1 MSCLQASYSTKNGH
15 SSSINISK
23 TASGNASIYL
33 QKKKKH
39 SIFSSLFNSRFF
51 FLLSLFLSLSHSD
64 FITYLLLPARHHI
77 SSTIEAVKSDS
88 IYFIFS
94 FSFFFFSI
102 YSLLHHPLS
111 HALSLSFF
119 LSLSHAFI
127 HSLSLAQSLSA
138 DIDKQTYYFIGTYTH

>member
-33 QKKKKH
+33 QKKKNIRYFLRFLIRVSSFFSLSFSLSRIPILLH
-39 SIFSSLFNSRFF
+39 IFCYQQDITFPARSKQSKAIAYILF
-51 FLLSLFLSLSHSD
+51 FLFL
-64 FITYLLLPARHHI
+64 
-77 SSTIEAVKSDS
+77 
-88 IYFIFS
+88 
-94 FSFFFFSI
+94 FFFSI

>member
-94 FSFFFFSI
+94 FSFFFLVYI
-102 YSLLHHPLS
+102 LS
-111 HALSLSFF
+111 YTTLSRTLSLSLSFSHSLTLSSILF
-119 LSLSHAFI
+119 LSHNLSPPI
-127 HSLSLAQSLSA
+127 
-138 DIDKQTYYFIGTYTH
+138 